1 MFQIIA
7 AILIPFAASFLFFH
21 NPATGGA
28 NLLPPLTSFIVIP
41 ALGALAVMALSEK
54 AARWATLLMASL
66 ELGLAARVFFIYQE
80 IFHQNAAA
88 GFQLVEEVPWLKN
101 FGINYIL
108 AVDGM
113 STLMVLLVACVY
125 FAGSLISWSISLRI
139 KEYFVLFNLLVCGVA
154 GAYESVDLFFFFL
167 FYEFAV
173 LPMYLLVGI
182 WGSGRKEYAAMKL
195 TLMLLAGS
203 AFMLVGF
210 IAMYYTSQVHTFDLR
225 VLGDLSKTG
234 FSAGFQRAWFPLLF
248 LGFGVI
254 SAIFPFHT
262 WSPDG
267 YGSAP
272 TAASMLHAG
281 VLKSLGGYSIIRVA
295 LPAMPD
301 GAKYWLPLLVF
312 MSLINILYAA
322 IVALKQKD
330 FKYVIAYSS
339 VSHCGAI
346 LFGICTLQTSGLN
359 GAIIQT
365 LSHGI
370 VAAMTF
376 ALVGTV
382 YGKAHTRELAKLGG
396 LAACMPVLGGLFT
409 AAAMANVGLPGLS
422 GFVGEFLIFMGAYRS
437 GYHGGFSIFQYLFPI
452 AILAIVMT
460 AVYYLRLVQM
470 VFFGPLKD
478 PHFKDEVKDGTF
490 VEILPI
496 AFLLCVSLLVG
507 LYPKPFVDMS
517 NAAIAPLVEH
527 IGGFK

>member
-1 MFQIIA
+1 MPQVLA
-7 AILIPFAASFLFFH
+7 AILLPLGASLALIH
-21 NPATGGA
+21 APGTGA
-28 NLLPPLTSFIVIP
+28 SLLPPLTAFILIPNIAAILVLLTKDSWAKWISLVCASF
-41 ALGALAVMALSEK
+41 
-54 AARWATLLMASL
+54 
-66 ELGLAARVFFIYQE
+66 ELGVALTVFHGYRVAE
-80 IFHQNAAA
+80 G
-88 GFQLVEEVPWLKN
+88 GFQMREEIHWLDN
-101 FGINYIL
+101 FGIKYL
-108 AVDGM
+108 LGVDGM
-113 STLMVLLVACVY
+113 STLMVFLVACVY
-125 FAGSLISWSISLRI
+125 FAGSLISWKISFRI
-139 KEYFVLFNLLVCGVA
+139 KEYFVLFSLLVGGVA
-154 GAYESVDLFFFFL
+154 GAYESLDLFFFFL

-182 WGSGRKEYAAMKL
+182 WGTGRKEYAAMKL

-210 IAMYYTSQVHTFDLR
+210 LAMYFTSNVHTFDIR
-225 VLGDLSKTG
+225 VLGDLAQTG
-234 FSAGFQRAWFPLLF
+234 FSEPFQKVWFPLLF

-254 SAIFPFHT
+254 SAVFPFHT

-281 VLKSLGGYSIIRVA
+281 VLKSLGGYSVIRVA
-295 LPAMPD
+295 LPAFPD
-301 GAKYWLPLLVF
+301 GAKYWLPTLVLLTLV
-312 MSLINILYAA
+312 NILYAA
-322 IVALKQKD
+322 LVALKQKD

-346 LFGICTLQTSGLN
+346 LFGICTLQVAGLN
-359 GAIIQT
+359 GAVIQT

-396 LAACMPVLGGLFT
+396 LGACMPVLGGLFV

-422 GFVGEFLIFMGAYRS
+422 GFVGEFLIFLGAYRS
-437 GYHGGFSIFQYLFPI
+437 GYHGGFPVFQILFPI
-452 AILAIVMT
+452 AILAIVLT

-470 VFFGPLKD
+470 VFYGPVKD
-478 PHFKDEVKDGTF
+478 PHFKEEVKDGTF
-490 VEILPI
+490 IEVLPI
-496 AFLLCVSLLVG
+496 AFLLVVALAVG
-507 LYPKPFVDMS
+507 LYPKPFVDLS
-517 NAAIAPLVEH
+517 NAAIAPLVDH

>member
-1 MFQIIA
+1 MFSVIA
-7 AILIPFAASFLFFH
+7 TILAPLAVSYFCFFH
-21 NPATGGA
+21 DPSQGPNA
-28 NLLPPLTSFIVIP
+28 LPVLSTFIIIP
-41 ALGALAVMALSEK
+41 ILSAFAIMASPEK
-54 AARWATLLMASL
+54 WTRWISLFMASL
-66 ELGLAARVFFIYQE
+66 ELGVAFKVFAMYQVAAG
-80 IFHQNAAA
+80 
-88 GFQLVEEVPWLKN
+88 GFQLVEEMPWLNN
-101 FGINYIL
+101 FGIKYL
-108 AVDGM
+108 LGVDGM

-125 FAGSLISWSISLRI
+125 FAGTLISWNISLRK
-139 KEYFVLFNLLVCGVA
+139 KEYYVLFSLLVGGVA
-154 GAYESVDLFFFFL
+154 GAYESLDLFFFFL

-210 IAMYYTSQVHTFDLR
+210 IAMYFTSNIHTFDIR
-225 VLGDLSKTG
+225 VLGDLAKTG
-234 FSAGFQRAWFPLLF
+234 FSPEFQKIWFPLLF

-254 SAIFPFHT
+254 AAVFPFHT

-295 LPAMPD
+295 LPSMPV
-301 GAKYWLPLLVF
+301 GAKYWLPILVILT
-312 MSLINILYAA
+312 LINILYAA
-322 IVALKQKD
+322 LVALKQKD

-346 LFGICTLQTSGLN
+346 LFGICTLQVAGLN
-359 GAIIQT
+359 GAVIQT

-396 LAACMPVLGGLFT
+396 LGACMPILGGLFV

-422 GFVGEFLIFMGAYRS
+422 GFVGEFLIFLGSFRS
-437 GYHGGFSIFQYLFPI
+437 GFSGGFSIFQILFPI
-452 AILAIVMT
+452 AVLGIVLT

-470 VFFGPLKD
+470 VFYGPVTD
-478 PHFKDEVKDGTF
+478 PHAKDEVHDGTF
-490 VEILPI
+490 IEILPI
-496 AFLLCVSLLVG
+496 AFLLAVSLAVG

-517 NAAIAPLVEH
+517 NSAIAPLIDY

>member
-1 MFQIIA
+1 MLPVLATILAGFMISFNVFHA
-7 AILIPFAASFLFFH
+7 AAQGPNS
-21 NPATGGA
+21 
-28 NLLPPLTSFIVIP
+28 LPILTSFILVP
-41 ALGALAVMALSEK
+41 VLAAFLI
-54 AARWATLLMASL
+54 MASPEKYIRWISL
-66 ELGLAARVFFIYQE
+66 FMASVELGIGFKLFL
-80 IFHQNAAA
+80 IFQTLDG
-88 GFQLVEEVPWLKN
+88 GFQFVEEVPWLKS

-108 AVDGM
+108 GVDGM
-113 STLMVLLVACVY
+113 SALMVFLVAAVY
-125 FAGSLISWSISLRI
+125 FAGTLISWNISLRVR
-139 KEYFVLFNLLVCGVA
+139 EYYVLFSFLVGGVA
-154 GAYESVDLFFFFL
+154 GAYESLDLFFFFL

-173 LPMYLLVGI
+173 LPMYLLVGV

-210 IAMYYTSQVHTFDLR
+210 IAMYFTSGVHTFDIR

-234 FSAGFQRAWFPLLF
+234 FSPEFQKVWFPLLF

-254 SAIFPFHT
+254 SAVFPFHT

-301 GAKYWLPLLVF
+301 GAKYWLPLLVTL
-312 MSLINILYAA
+312 SLINMIYAA

-346 LFGICTLQTSGLN
+346 LFGICTLEVAGLN

-376 ALVGTV
+376 ALVGLV

-396 LAACMPVLGGLFT
+396 LSAVMPVLGGLFV

-422 GFVGEFLIFMGAYRS
+422 GFVGEFLIFVGAYKS
-437 GYHGGFSIFQYLFPI
+437 GYHGGFSIFQVLFPI
-452 AILAIVMT
+452 AIMTIVFTAI
-460 AVYYLRLVQM
+460 YYLRLVQM
-470 VFFGPLKD
+470 VFYGPLKD
-478 PHFKDEVKDGTF
+478 PHLKEEVKDGSF
-490 VEILPI
+490 IEILPI
-496 AFLLCVSLLVG
+496 AFLLVIALWVG

-517 NAAIAPLVEH
+517 NATIAPLIDR

>member
-1 MFQIIA
+1 MLPVLATILVPFA
-7 AILIPFAASFLFFH
+7 AIFALFSQASAQGPNVLPLLTTFILIPIISAFAIMAAPEKYTRWISLF
-21 NPATGGA
+21 
-28 NLLPPLTSFIVIP
+28 
-41 ALGALAVMALSEK
+41 
-54 AARWATLLMASL
+54 MASL
-66 ELGLAARVFFIYQE
+66 ELGVAFKVFALYQT
-80 IFHQNAAA
+80 ATG
-88 GFQLVEEVPWLKN
+88 GFQLVEEVPWLGN
-101 FGINYIL
+101 FGIKYL
-108 AVDGM
+108 LGVDGM
-113 STLMVLLVACVY
+113 STLMVFLVGCVY
-125 FAGSLISWSISLRI
+125 FAGTLISWNVSLRK
-139 KEYFVLFNLLVCGVA
+139 KEYYVLFSLLVGGVA
-154 GAYESVDLFFFFL
+154 GAYESLDLFFFFL

-210 IAMYYTSQVHTFDLR
+210 IAMYFTSNIHTFDIR

-234 FSAGFQRAWFPLLF
+234 FSPDFQNIWFPLLF

-254 SAIFPFHT
+254 AAVFPFHT

-295 LPAMPD
+295 LPAMPL
-301 GAKYWLPLLVF
+301 GAKHWLPILVLLTLV
-312 MSLINILYAA
+312 NILYAA
-322 IVALKQKD
+322 LVALKQKD

-346 LFGICTLQTSGLN
+346 LFGICTLQVAGLN
-359 GAIIQT
+359 GAVIQT

-376 ALVGTV
+376 ALVGIV

-396 LAACMPVLGGLFT
+396 LAACMPVLGGLFV

-422 GFVGEFLIFMGAYRS
+422 GFVGEFLIFLGSYRS
-437 GYHGGFSIFQYLFPI
+437 GFNGGFTIFQVLFPV
-452 AILAIVMT
+452 AILAIVFT

-470 VFFGPLKD
+470 VFYGPLKD
-478 PHFKDEVKDGTF
+478 PHFKEEVHDGTF
-490 VEILPI
+490 IEILPI
-496 AFLLCVSLLVG
+496 AFLLAISLAVG

-517 NAAIAPLVEH
+517 NATIAPLIDY

>member
-1 MFQIIA
+1 MLPVLIA
-7 AILIPFAASFLFFH
+7 ILVPFFTSYLAFHCAGPGCACLPVLTTFILIPNLAALAILIS
-21 NPATGGA
+21 GDR
-28 NLLPPLTSFIVIP
+28 FI
-41 ALGALAVMALSEK
+41 
-54 AARWATLLMASL
+54 RWISLIAASL
-66 ELGLAARVFFIYQE
+66 ELGLA
-80 IFHQNAAA
+80 FHVLTSFSVAEG
-88 GFQLVEEVPWLKN
+88 GFQFIEKVPWLTN
-101 FGINYIL
+101 LGISYL
-108 AVDGM
+108 LGVDGM
-113 STLMVLLVACVY
+113 STLMVFLVACVY
-125 FAGSLISWSISLRI
+125 FAGTLISWNITLRI
-139 KEYFVLFNLLVCGVA
+139 KEYYVLFSLLVGGVA
-154 GAYESVDLFFFFL
+154 GAYVSLDLFFFFL

-195 TLMLLAGS
+195 TVMLLAGS

-210 IAMYYTSQVHTFDLR
+210 LAMYFTSNVHTFDIR
-225 VLGDLSKTG
+225 VLGHLSETG
-234 FSAGFQRAWFPLLF
+234 FSVDFQKIWFPLLF

-254 SAIFPFHT
+254 AAVFPFHT

-295 LPAMPD
+295 LPSMPD
-301 GAKYWLPLLVF
+301 GAKYWLPLLVVLT
-312 MSLINILYAA
+312 LINILYAA
-322 IVALKQKD
+322 FVALKQKD

-346 LFGICTLQTSGLN
+346 LFGICTLQVAGLN
-359 GAIIQT
+359 GAVIQT

-396 LAACMPVLGGLFT
+396 LAKVMPLLGGLFV

-422 GFVGEFLIFMGAYRS
+422 GFVGEFLIFMGAFKS
-437 GYHGGFSIFQYLFPI
+437 GFSIFQILFPI
-452 AILAIVMT
+452 AILSIVMT

-470 VFFGPLKD
+470 VFYGPVKD
-478 PHFKDEVKDGTF
+478 PHVLEGTQDGSF
-490 VEILPI
+490 IEILPI
-496 AFLLCVSLLVG
+496 AFLLIVSLAVG
-507 LYPKPFVDMS
+507 LYPKPFVYLS
-517 NAAIAPLVEH
+517 NSAIAPLVDL

>member
-1 MFQIIA
+1 MIPVLVLIA
-7 AILIPFAASFLFFH
+7 AAFTASFTFFQ
-21 NPATGGA
+21 PVAAGTTA
-28 NLLPPLTSFIVIP
+28 LPILTSFLVVP
-41 ALGALAVMALSEK
+41 AISALLIMALPEK
-54 AARWATLLMASL
+54 ATRWVSLGMASL
-66 ELGLAARVFFIYQE
+66 ELGIGVKVFFLYQVPVG
-80 IFHQNAAA
+80 
-88 GFQLVEEVPWLKN
+88 GFQMVEEVPWLTN
-101 FGINYIL
+101 FGIKYL
-108 AVDGM
+108 LGVDGM
-113 STLMVLLVACVY
+113 SVLMVVLVACVY
-125 FAGSLISWSISLRI
+125 FAGTLISWNMSVRR
-139 KEYFVLFNLLVCGVA
+139 KEYYVLFSLLVAGVA
-154 GAYESVDLFFFFL
+154 GAYESLDLFFFFL
-167 FYEFAV
+167 FYETAV

-210 IAMYYTSQVHTFDLR
+210 IAMYFTSAVPTFDIR
-225 VLGDLSKTG
+225 VLGNLAQTG
-234 FSAGFQRAWFPLLF
+234 FSPEFQKLWFPLLF
-248 LGFGVI
+248 IGFGSI
-254 SAIFPFHT
+254 AALFPFHT

-301 GAKYWLPLLVF
+301 GAKFWLPILAWF
-312 MSLINILYAA
+312 ALINILYAA
-322 IVALKQKD
+322 VVALKQKD

-346 LFGICTLQTSGLN
+346 LFGICTLQTAGLN
-359 GAIIQT
+359 GAVIQT

-382 YGKAHTRELAKLGG
+382 YGKAHTRELEKLGG
-396 LAACMPVLGGLFT
+396 LAACMPILGGLFV
-409 AAAMANVGLPGLS
+409 AATMANVGLPGLS
-422 GFVGEFLIFMGAYRS
+422 GFVGEYLIFVGAFVS
-437 GYHGGFSIFQYLFPI
+437 GFQGGFPIFKFLFPI

-460 AVYYLRLVQM
+460 AVYYLRLAQI
-470 VFFGPLKD
+470 VFYGPVKD
-478 PHFKDEVKDGTF
+478 PHYKQEVKDGTF
-490 VEILPI
+490 IEVLPI
-496 AFLLCVSLLVG
+496 AFLLAVSLLVG

-517 NAAIAPLVEH
+517 NSAIAPLIQQ

>member
-1 MFQIIA
+1 MLQVLTTTLIGFGITFSFFHSAAQGPNALPILTCFIVVPVLS
-7 AILIPFAASFLFFH
+7 AILIMCLPEKWTKWISLFMASMELGIGFKLFFMFQ
-21 NPATGGA
+21 TV
-28 NLLPPLTSFIVIP
+28 T
-41 ALGALAVMALSEK
+41 
-54 AARWATLLMASL
+54 
-66 ELGLAARVFFIYQE
+66 
-80 IFHQNAAA
+80 A
-88 GFQLVEEVPWLKN
+88 GFQFVEELPWLKN
-101 FGINYIL
+101 FGIKYIL
-108 AVDGM
+108 GVDGM

-125 FAGSLISWSISLRI
+125 FAGTLISWNITMRT
-139 KEYFVLFNLLVCGVA
+139 KEYFVLFSLLVGGVA
-154 GAYESVDLFFFFL
+154 GAYESLDLFFFFL
-167 FYEFAV
+167 FYETAV

-195 TLMLLAGS
+195 TVMLLAGS

-210 IAMYYTSQVHTFDLR
+210 IAMYFSSSVHSFDIRL
-225 VLGDLSKTG
+225 LGDLSKTG
-234 FSAGFQRAWFPLLF
+234 FTLEFQKTWFPLLF
-248 LGFGVI
+248 VGFGVI
-254 SAIFPFHT
+254 AALFPFHT

-295 LPAMPD
+295 LPALPD
-301 GAKYWLPLLVF
+301 GAKYWLPLLV
-312 MSLINILYAA
+312 SLTLVNMLYAA

-346 LFGICTLQTSGLN
+346 LFGICTLQGAGLN

-396 LAACMPVLGGLFT
+396 LSAVMPILGGLFV

-422 GFVGEFLIFMGAYRS
+422 GFVGEFLIFLGAYKS
-437 GYHGGFSIFQYLFPI
+437 GYHGGFTILHILFPL
-452 AILAIVMT
+452 AILSIVLTAI
-460 AVYYLRLVQM
+460 YYLRLVQM
-470 VFFGPLKD
+470 VFYGPLKD
-478 PHFKDEVKDGTF
+478 PHYKDEVKDGTF
-490 VEILPI
+490 IEILPI
-496 AFLLCVSLLVG
+496 AFLLVISLCVG

-517 NAAIAPLVEH
+517 NATIGPLIDH

>member
-1 MFQIIA
+1 MFSVLATILVPFLA
-7 AILIPFAASFLFFH
+7 AFIFFSHASSQGPNVLPLLTTFILIPILSAFVIMAAPEKYTRWISLF
-21 NPATGGA
+21 
-28 NLLPPLTSFIVIP
+28 
-41 ALGALAVMALSEK
+41 
-54 AARWATLLMASL
+54 MASL
-66 ELGLAARVFFIYQE
+66 ELGVAFKVFALYQTTTG
-80 IFHQNAAA
+80 
-88 GFQLVEEVPWLKN
+88 GFQLVEEVPWLGN
-101 FGINYIL
+101 FGIKYL
-108 AVDGM
+108 LGVDGM
-113 STLMVLLVACVY
+113 STLMVLLVTCVY
-125 FAGSLISWSISLRI
+125 FAGTLISWNVSLRK
-139 KEYFVLFNLLVCGVA
+139 KEYYVLFSLLVGGVA
-154 GAYESVDLFFFFL
+154 GAYESLDLFFFFL
-167 FYEFAV
+167 FYQFAV

-210 IAMYYTSQVHTFDLR
+210 IAMYFTSNVHTFDIR

-234 FSAGFQRAWFPLLF
+234 YSLDFQNFWFPLLF

-254 SAIFPFHT
+254 AAVFPFHT

-295 LPAMPD
+295 LPAMPL
-301 GAKYWLPLLVF
+301 GAKHWLPILVLLTLV
-312 MSLINILYAA
+312 NILYAA
-322 IVALKQKD
+322 LVALKQKD

-346 LFGICTLQTSGLN
+346 LFGICTLQVAGLN
-359 GAIIQT
+359 GAVIQT

-376 ALVGTV
+376 ALVGIV

-396 LAACMPVLGGLFT
+396 LSACMPILGGLFV

-422 GFVGEFLIFMGAYRS
+422 GFVGEFLIFLGAYKS
-437 GYHGGFSIFQYLFPI
+437 GYHGGFAILHTLFPL
-452 AILAIVMT
+452 AILSIVLTAI
-460 AVYYLRLVQM
+460 YYLRLVQM
-470 VFFGPLKD
+470 VFYGPVKD
-478 PHFKDEVKDGTF
+478 PHFKEEVHDGTF
-490 VEILPI
+490 IEILPI
-496 AFLLCVSLLVG
+496 AFLLAVSLAVG

-517 NAAIAPLVEH
+517 NATIAPLIDY

>member
-1 MFQIIA
+1 MFQVLA
-7 AILIPFAASFLFFH
+7 TILVGFGATFTFFH
-21 NPATGGA
+21 SAAQVPNA
-28 NLLPPLTSFIVIP
+28 LPVLTSFIVIP
-41 ALGALAVMALSEK
+41 VLAAFLILFSPAPWGRWISLFMASMELGIGVKVFLVFQTALG
-54 AARWATLLMASL
+54 
-66 ELGLAARVFFIYQE
+66 
-80 IFHQNAAA
+80 
-88 GFQLVEEVPWLKN
+88 GFQLVEEVPWLTN

-108 AVDGM
+108 GVDGM
-113 STLMVLLVACVY
+113 SALMVLLVSCVY
-125 FAGSLISWSISLRI
+125 FAGSLISWNITMRT
-139 KEYFVLFNLLVCGVA
+139 KEYFVLFSLLVGGVA
-154 GAYESVDLFFFFL
+154 GAYESLDLFFFFL

-210 IAMYYTSQVHTFDLR
+210 IAMYFASGVHTFDIR
-225 VLGDLSKTG
+225 ILGDLSKTG
-234 FSAGFQRAWFPLLF
+234 FTLEFQKFWFPLLF

-254 SAIFPFHT
+254 SAVFPFHT

-295 LPAMPD
+295 LPAMPL
-301 GAKYWLPLLVF
+301 GAKYWLPLLVIL
-312 MSLINILYAA
+312 SLVNILYAA
-322 IVALKQKD
+322 LVALKQKD

-346 LFGICTLQTSGLN
+346 LFGICTLQTAGLN
-359 GAIIQT
+359 GAVIQT

-396 LAACMPVLGGLFT
+396 LSAVMPVLGGVFV

-422 GFVGEFLIFMGAYRS
+422 GFVGEFLIFVGAYKS
-437 GYHGGFSIFQYLFPI
+437 GFHGGFPIFEILFPI
-452 AILAIVMT
+452 VILAIVFT
-460 AVYYLRLVQM
+460 AIYYLRLVQM
-470 VFFGPLKD
+470 VFYGPLKN
-478 PHFKDEVKDGTF
+478 PHFKDEVKDGNF
-490 VEILPI
+490 IEILPI
-496 AFLLCVSLLVG
+496 AFLLVVSLCVG

>member
-1 MFQIIA
+1 MFQVLA
-7 AILIPFAASFLFFH
+7 TILVPFAVAFAYFH
-21 NPATGGA
+21 NPASSP
-28 NLLPPLTSFIVIP
+28 NMPPILTSFILVPIIS
-41 ALGALAVMALSEK
+41 AFLVMAFPEK
-54 AARWATLLMASL
+54 FTRWISLFMASI
-66 ELGLAARVFFIYQE
+66 ELGIALKVVFIFLE
-80 IFHQNAAA
+80 ILKTNPAP
-88 GFQLVEEVPWLKN
+88 GFQLTEEVPWLTN

-108 AVDGM
+108 GVDGM

-125 FAGSLISWSISLRI
+125 FAGSLISWNIVLRK
-139 KEYFVLFNLLVCGVA
+139 KEYFVLFSLLVGGVA
-154 GAYESVDLFFFFL
+154 GAYESLDLFFFFI

-210 IAMYYTSQVHTFDLR
+210 IAMYFTSSIHTFDIR
-225 VLGDLSKTG
+225 ILGDLSKTG
-234 FSAGFQRAWFPLLF
+234 FGMDFQKFWFPLLF

-254 SAIFPFHT
+254 SAVFPFHT

-301 GAKYWLPLLVF
+301 GAKYWLPILVI
-312 MSLINILYAA
+312 LTIINMLYAA

-346 LFGICTLQTSGLN
+346 LFGICTLQSSGLN

-365 LSHGI
+365 LSHGV

-376 ALVGTV
+376 ALVGIV

-396 LAACMPVLGGLFT
+396 LAAVMPILGGLFVC
-409 AAAMANVGLPGLS
+409 AAMANVGLPGLS

-437 GYHGGFSIFQYLFPI
+437 GFHGGFPIFVYLFPI
-452 AILAIVMT
+452 AILSIVLTAI
-460 AVYYLRLVQM
+460 YYLRLVQM

-478 PHFKDEVKDGTF
+478 PHYKDEVKDGSF
-490 VEILPI
+490 IEILPI
-496 AFLLCVSLLVG
+496 AFLLVVSLMVG
-507 LYPKPFVDMS
+507 MYPKPFTDLS
-517 NAAIAPLVEH
+517 NATIAPLIAQ
-527 IGGFK
+527 IGGFQ

>member
-1 MFQIIA
+1 MFPAIVIA
-7 AILIPFAASFLFFH
+7 TILVPFAAAFGFFHDPAAGPNLIPILTSFILVPNLAAFAIMVSPAKWTRWISLFAASF
-21 NPATGGA
+21 
-28 NLLPPLTSFIVIP
+28 
-41 ALGALAVMALSEK
+41 
-54 AARWATLLMASL
+54 
-66 ELGLAARVFFIYQE
+66 ELGIAFKVFM
-80 IFHQNAAA
+80 IFNTPAG
-88 GFQLVEEVPWLKN
+88 GFQLVEEVPWLNN
-101 FGINYIL
+101 FGIKYL
-108 AVDGM
+108 LGVDGM
-113 STLMVLLVACVY
+113 STLMVVLVACVY
-125 FAGSLISWSISLRI
+125 FAGTLISWNISMRT
-139 KEYFVLFNLLVCGVA
+139 KEYFVLFSLLVGGVA
-154 GAYESVDLFFFFL
+154 GAYTSLDLFFFFL

-182 WGSGRKEYAAMKL
+182 WGTGRREYAAMKL

-210 IAMYYTSQVHTFDLR
+210 LAMYFSSNVHTFDIR
-225 VLGDLSKTG
+225 VLGDLSQTG
-234 FSAGFQRAWFPLLF
+234 FNQGFQNFWFPLLF

-254 SAIFPFHT
+254 SAVFPFHT

-281 VLKSLGGYSIIRVA
+281 VLKSLGGYSILRVA
-295 LPAMPD
+295 LPALPQ
-301 GAKYWLPLLVF
+301 GARHWLPILVF
-312 MSLINILYAA
+312 LTLINILYAA

-346 LFGICTLQTSGLN
+346 LFGICTMQVAGLN
-359 GAIIQT
+359 GAVIQT

-396 LAACMPVLGGLFT
+396 LGAAMPVLGGLFV

-422 GFVGEFLIFMGAYRS
+422 GFVGEFLIFLGSYRS
-437 GYHGGFSIFQYLFPI
+437 GFHGGFDIFQILFPI
-452 AILAIVMT
+452 AILAIVLT
-460 AVYYLRLVQM
+460 AIYYLRLVQI
-470 VFFGPLKD
+470 VFYGPLKD
-478 PHFKDEVKDGTF
+478 PHLKEEVKDGSF
-490 VEILPI
+490 IEILPI
-496 AFLLCVSLLVG
+496 AFLLAVSLAVG
-507 LYPKPFVDMS
+507 LYPKPFVDLS
-517 NAAIAPLVEH
+517 NSAMAPLIDH

>member
-1 MFQIIA
+1 MA
-7 AILIPFAASFLFFH
+7 TILVPFAAAFSFFH
-21 NPATGGA
+21 NPTGVNP
-28 NLLPPLTSFIVIP
+28 NLFPILTCFIVVP
-41 ALGALAVMALSEK
+41 TLSAFAIMVFPVK
-54 AARWATLLMASL
+54 WTRWISLFMASL
-66 ELGLAARVFFIYQE
+66 ELGIAAKVFFIYPMA
-80 IFHQNAAA
+80 HQADPANT
-88 GFQLVEEVPWLKN
+88 FQRGEQVPWLNN
-101 FGINYIL
+101 FGIQYL
-108 AVDGM
+108 LGVDGM
-113 STLMVLLVACVY
+113 STLMVVLVACVY
-125 FAGSLISWSISLRI
+125 FAGTLISWNISVRT
-139 KEYFVLFNLLVCGVA
+139 KEYFVLFSLLVGGVA
-154 GAYESVDLFFFFL
+154 GAYTSLDLFFFFL

-210 IAMYYTSQVHTFDLR
+210 LAMYFSSSVHTFDIR
-225 VLGDLSKTG
+225 ILGNLAQTHFNPD
-234 FSAGFQRAWFPLLF
+234 FQRFWFPLLF

-254 SAIFPFHT
+254 SAVFPFHT

-295 LPAMPD
+295 LPALPD
-301 GAKYWLPLLVF
+301 GAKHWLPLLVI
-312 MSLINILYAA
+312 LTIINMLYAA

-346 LFGICTLQTSGLN
+346 LFGICTLQVAGLN
-359 GAIIQT
+359 GAVIQT

-396 LAACMPVLGGLFT
+396 LGAAMPVLGGLFV

-422 GFVGEFLIFMGAYRS
+422 GFVGEFLIFLGSYRS
-437 GYHGGFSIFQYLFPI
+437 GFHGGFSIFQVMFPM
-452 AILAIVMT
+452 AILAIVLT
-460 AVYYLRLVQM
+460 AIYYLRLVQM
-470 VFFGPLKD
+470 VFYGPVKD
-478 PHFKDEVKDGTF
+478 PHVKEEVKDGSF
-490 VEILPI
+490 IEILPI
-496 AFLLCVSLLVG
+496 AFLLIVSLAVG
-507 LYPKPFVDMS
+507 LYPKPFVDLS
-517 NAAIAPLVEH
+517 NATIAPLIDQ

>member
-1 MFQIIA
+1 MIPVLATILVGVA
-7 AILIPFAASFLFFH
+7 ATFNFFH
-21 NPATGGA
+21 APALGP
-28 NLLPPLTSFIVIP
+28 NILPPLTCFIVVP
-41 ALGALAVMALSEK
+41 VLSALFIMAAPEK
-54 AARWATLLMASL
+54 WSRWISLLMASM
-66 ELGLAARVFFIYQE
+66 ELGIALKIFFLYQTPVG
-80 IFHQNAAA
+80 
-88 GFQLVEEVPWLKN
+88 GFQLVEEVPWLDN
-101 FGINYIL
+101 FGIKYL
-108 AVDGM
+108 LGVDGM
-113 STLMVLLVACVY
+113 STLMVVLVACVY
-125 FAGSLISWSISLRI
+125 FAGSLVSWNISVRR
-139 KEYFVLFNLLVCGVA
+139 KEYFVLFSLLVGGVA
-154 GAYESVDLFFFFL
+154 GAYESLDLFFFFL

-210 IAMYYTSQVHTFDLR
+210 IAMYFTSGLHTFDIR
-225 VLGDLSKTG
+225 VLGDLSQTH
-234 FSAGFQRAWFPLLF
+234 FSPEFQKIWFPLLF

-254 SAIFPFHT
+254 AAVFPFHT

-295 LPAMPD
+295 LPALPD
-301 GAKYWLPLLVF
+301 GARAWLPLLVF
-312 MSLINILYAA
+312 LTLINMLYAA
-322 IVALKQKD
+322 LVALKQKD

-346 LFGICTLQTSGLN
+346 LFGICTLQSAGLN

-396 LAACMPVLGGLFT
+396 LSSCMPILGGLFV

-422 GFVGEFLIFMGAYRS
+422 GFVGEFLIFLGAYRS
-437 GYHGGFSIFQYLFPI
+437 GFHGGFSVFQALFPI
-452 AILAIVMT
+452 AILAIVLT
-460 AVYYLRLVQM
+460 AIYYLRLVQM
-470 VFFGPLKD
+470 VFYGPLKD
-478 PHFKDEVKDGTF
+478 PHYKEEVKDGTF
-490 VEILPI
+490 IEILPI
-496 AFLLCVSLLVG
+496 AFLLAVSLFVG
-507 LYPKPFVDMS
+507 LYPKPFVDLS
-517 NAAIAPLVEH
+517 NATIAPLLDH

>member
-1 MFQIIA
+1 MFSVLA
-7 AILIPFAASFLFFH
+7 TILVPFTVAFFLLFH
-21 NPATGGA
+21 SPDQGA
-28 NLLPPLTSFIVIP
+28 NTTLELTAFIVIP
-41 ALGALAVMALSEK
+41 ILSAFAIMASPEK
-54 AARWATLLMASL
+54 WTRWISLFMASL
-66 ELGLAARVFFIYQE
+66 ELGVAFKVFALYQT
-80 IFHQNAAA
+80 ATG
-88 GFQLVEEVPWLKN
+88 GFQLLEEVHWLDN
-101 FGINYIL
+101 FGIKYL
-108 AVDGM
+108 LGVDGM
-113 STLMVLLVACVY
+113 STLMVVLVACVY
-125 FAGSLISWSISLRI
+125 FAGTLISWNVSMRK
-139 KEYFVLFNLLVCGVA
+139 KEYYVLFSLLVGGVA
-154 GAYESVDLFFFFL
+154 GAYESLDLFFFFL

-210 IAMYYTSQVHTFDLR
+210 IAMYFASPVHTFDIR
-225 VLGDLSKTG
+225 VLGNLAQTG
-234 FSAGFQRAWFPLLF
+234 FSPDFQKFWFPLLF

-254 SAIFPFHT
+254 AAIFPFHT

-295 LPAMPD
+295 LPALPL
-301 GAKYWLPLLVF
+301 GAKFWLPILVLLTVV
-312 MSLINILYAA
+312 NVLYAA
-322 IVALKQKD
+322 LVALKQKD

-346 LFGICTLQTSGLN
+346 LFGICTLQIAGLN
-359 GAIIQT
+359 GAVIQT

-396 LAACMPVLGGLFT
+396 LGACMPILGGLFV

-422 GFVGEFLIFMGAYRS
+422 GFVGEFLIFLGSYRT
-437 GYHGGFSIFQYLFPI
+437 GFHGGFPIFQILFPVV
-452 AILAIVMT
+452 ILSIVLT

-470 VFFGPLKD
+470 VFYGPVKD
-478 PHFKDEVKDGTF
+478 PHFKEEVKDGTF
-490 VEILPI
+490 IEILPI
-496 AFLLCVSLLVG
+496 AFLLAVSLAVG

-517 NAAIAPLVEH
+517 NATIAPLIDY

>member
-1 MFQIIA
+1 
-7 AILIPFAASFLFFH
+7 
-21 NPATGGA
+21 
-28 NLLPPLTSFIVIP
+28 
-41 ALGALAVMALSEK
+41 
-54 AARWATLLMASL
+54 MASL
-66 ELGLAARVFFIYQE
+66 ELGVAVKVFTLYQTPVG
-80 IFHQNAAA
+80 
-88 GFQLVEEVPWLKN
+88 GFQLVEEVPWLNN
-101 FGINYIL
+101 FGIKYL
-108 AVDGM
+108 LGVDGM

-125 FAGSLISWSISLRI
+125 FAGTLISWNISMRK
-139 KEYFVLFNLLVCGVA
+139 KEYFVLFSLLVGGVA
-154 GAYESVDLFFFFL
+154 GAYESLDLFFFFL

-210 IAMYYTSQVHTFDLR
+210 IAMYFNSSIHTFDIR
-225 VLGDLSKTG
+225 ILGDLAKTG
-234 FSAGFQRAWFPLLF
+234 FTPEFQHFWFPLLF

-254 SAIFPFHT
+254 SAVFPFHT

-295 LPAMPD
+295 LPALPQ
-301 GAKYWLPLLVF
+301 GAKYWLPILVF
-312 MSLINILYAA
+312 LTIINMLYAA
-322 IVALKQKD
+322 LVALKQKD

-346 LFGICTLQTSGLN
+346 LFGICTLQVAGLN
-359 GAIIQT
+359 GAVIQT

-396 LAACMPVLGGLFT
+396 LGACMPVLGGLFV

-422 GFVGEFLIFMGAYRS
+422 GFVGEFLIFLGSYRS
-437 GYHGGFSIFQYLFPI
+437 GFSVFQILFPV
-452 AILAIVMT
+452 AILSIVLTAI
-460 AVYYLRLVQM
+460 YYLRLVQM
-470 VFFGPLKD
+470 VFYGPVKD
-478 PHFKDEVKDGTF
+478 PHFKEEVKDGSF
-490 VEILPI
+490 IEILPI
-496 AFLLCVSLLVG
+496 AFLLAVSLAVG

-517 NAAIAPLVEH
+517 NATIAPLIDY

>member
-1 MFQIIA
+1 MLPVLATILVPFA
-7 AILIPFAASFLFFH
+7 AIFALFSQASAQGPNILPLLTTFILIPIISAFAIMAAPEKYTRWISLF
-21 NPATGGA
+21 
-28 NLLPPLTSFIVIP
+28 
-41 ALGALAVMALSEK
+41 
-54 AARWATLLMASL
+54 MASL
-66 ELGLAARVFFIYQE
+66 ELGVAFKVFALYQT
-80 IFHQNAAA
+80 ATG
-88 GFQLVEEVPWLKN
+88 GFQLVEEVPWLGN
-101 FGINYIL
+101 FGIKYL
-108 AVDGM
+108 LGVDGM
-113 STLMVLLVACVY
+113 STLMVFLVGCVY
-125 FAGSLISWSISLRI
+125 FAGTLISWNVSLRK
-139 KEYFVLFNLLVCGVA
+139 KEYYVLFSLLVGGVA
-154 GAYESVDLFFFFL
+154 GAYESLDLFFFFL

-210 IAMYYTSQVHTFDLR
+210 IAMYFTSNIHTFDIR

-234 FSAGFQRAWFPLLF
+234 FSPDFQNIWFPLLF

-254 SAIFPFHT
+254 AAVFPFHT

-295 LPAMPD
+295 LPAMPL
-301 GAKYWLPLLVF
+301 GAKHWLPILVLLTLV
-312 MSLINILYAA
+312 NILYAA
-322 IVALKQKD
+322 LVALKQKD

-346 LFGICTLQTSGLN
+346 LFGICTLQVAGLN
-359 GAIIQT
+359 GAVIQT

-376 ALVGTV
+376 ALVGIV

-396 LAACMPVLGGLFT
+396 LAACMPVLGGLFV

-422 GFVGEFLIFMGAYRS
+422 GFVGEFLIFLGSYRS
-437 GYHGGFSIFQYLFPI
+437 GFNGGFTIFQVLFPV
-452 AILAIVMT
+452 AILAIVFT

-470 VFFGPLKD
+470 VFYGPLKD
-478 PHFKDEVKDGTF
+478 PHFKEEVHDGTF
-490 VEILPI
+490 IEILPI
-496 AFLLCVSLLVG
+496 AFLLAISLAVG

-517 NAAIAPLVEH
+517 NATIAPLIDY

>member
-1 MFQIIA
+1 MISVLST
-7 AILIPFAASFLFFH
+7 ILVGFAASFCFFH
-21 NPATGGA
+21 SAAQGPNA
-28 NLLPPLTSFIVIP
+28 LPILTSFIVVP
-41 ALGALAVMALSEK
+41 VLAALLI
-54 AARWATLLMASL
+54 MASPEKFIRWISL
-66 ELGLAARVFFIYQE
+66 AAASVELGIGLKLFL
-80 IFHQNAAA
+80 IFQTAEG
-88 GFQLVEEVPWLKN
+88 GFQFVEEVPWLKS

-108 AVDGM
+108 GVDGM
-113 STLMVLLVACVY
+113 SALMVFLVAAVY
-125 FAGSLISWSISLRI
+125 FAGTLISWNIQLRVR
-139 KEYFVLFNLLVCGVA
+139 EYYVLFSLLVGGVA
-154 GAYESVDLFFFFL
+154 GAYESLDLFFFFL

-210 IAMYYTSQVHTFDLR
+210 IAMYFTSGVHTFDIR
-225 VLGDLSKTG
+225 ILGDLSKTG
-234 FSAGFQRAWFPLLF
+234 FGLDFQKIWFPLLF

-254 SAIFPFHT
+254 SAVFPFHT

-301 GAKYWLPLLVF
+301 GAKYWLPLLVTL
-312 MSLINILYAA
+312 SLINMIYAA

-346 LFGICTLQTSGLN
+346 LFGVCTLEVAGLN

-376 ALVGTV
+376 ALVGLV

-396 LAACMPVLGGLFT
+396 LSAVMPVLGGLFV

-422 GFVGEFLIFMGAYRS
+422 GFVGEFLIFVGAYKS
-437 GYHGGFSIFQYLFPI
+437 GFHGGFTIFQILFPI
-452 AILAIVMT
+452 AIMTIVFTAI
-460 AVYYLRLVQM
+460 YYLRLVQM
-470 VFFGPLKD
+470 VFYGPLKD
-478 PHFKDEVKDGTF
+478 PHLKEDVKDGSF
-490 VEILPI
+490 IEVLPI
-496 AFLLCVSLLVG
+496 AFLLVITLWVG

-517 NAAIAPLVEH
+517 NATIAPLVER